1 MLQIYVTTR
10 INTDAQKLL
19 ANLRNAAATFG
30 EGSPHC
36 ESIRTTVEEHL
47 RNMKARGAATNIT
60 ETRNVTHGTAAPK
73 TDEQLNVSFGNLA
86 LRPKPAAK

>member
-1 MLQIYVTTR
+1 MIYFAATMTPNPDDELLA
-10 INTDAQKLL
+10 ILL

-60 ETRNVTHGTAAPK
+60 ETRSASKPE
-73 TDEQLNVSFGNLA
+73 EQPSMSFGNLA
-86 LRPKPAAK
+86 FRPKPMAK